1 MKSVKIPLLFAPM
14 FVVLAL
20 AGCGGGGGGTV
31 PPPPFSSWSNVTANS
46 TVEIPAL
53 SQEVSYTSEPNTGP
67 VLTVSDPSAVSTT
80 SSFTG
85 TFDANRELS
94 KFTISTPPTTV
105 SFDTSAGDTISSLT
119 PEVLAAV
126 NPAGS
131 NVALIANPFGLGWDY
146 QTFGVWETGR
156 GTGSGTA
163 GAMSAGATPA
173 FLSIPTT
180 GTATFLGNT
189 GGIYVDPAGLDYLTA
204 ADLTVSV
211 NWLTRSLDFTTT
223 NTTLYDPA
231 DLSSFTNAD
240 LNLSGTLNYLAGS
253 NSFSGTLSTTGRP
266 LTGNS
271 TGQFYGPNGEEL
283 GGVFFLKAASGVE
296 TFGGAYGAKR

>member
-31 PPPPFSSWSNVTANS
+31 PPPGFSSWSNVTANS

-53 SQEVSYTSEPNTGP
+53 SQEVSYTSVPDTGP
-67 VLTVSDPSAVSTT
+67 VLSVSVPSEVSTS

-85 TFDANRELS
+85 SFDSNRDLTA
-94 KFTISTPPTTV
+94 FTILTPTTTV
-105 SFDTSAGDTISSLT
+105 SFDTAAGDTIADLT

-163 GAMSAGATPA
+163 GAMSAGMTPA

-180 GTATFLGNT
+180 GTATFLGNA
-189 GGIYVDPAGLDYLTA
+189 GGIYVDPEGLDYLTA

-211 NWLTRSLDFTTT
+211 NWLTRSLDFNTT

-240 LNLSGTLNYLAGS
+240 LNLSGMLNYAAGS
-253 NSFSGTLSTTGRP
+253 NSFSGTLSTTGGT
-266 LTGNS
+266 LSGNS

-283 GGVFFLKAASGVE
+283 GGVFFLKAASGLE
-296 TFGGAYGAKR
+296 TYGGAYGAKR